1 MKHLSYAP
9 FPLYDFMG
17 FSPLKGKLM
26 QGLLTQKKKLIYH
39 GRPYP
44 ATQMST
50 GSIRKKIFAL
60 AGLYFAL
67 VLTENHY

>member
-1 MKHLSYAP
+1 MKHLSYAL
-9 FPLYDFMG
+9 FPLYDFMS

-26 QGLLTQKKKLIYH
+26 QGLLTQKNYH

-67 VLTENHY
+67 VLTETHY

>member
-1 MKHLSYAP
+1 MISWV
-9 FPLYDFMG
+9 FP
-17 FSPLKGKLM
+17 PLKGKLM
-26 QGLLTQKKKLIYH
+26 QGLLTQKIIYH